1 MSYLLTCF
9 FLNRKCK
16 KRQLK
21 SKKIAGFQKDGLGMG
36 PKKDSPYKYLAMV
49 SQIGIS
55 MFVPIG
61 LMFLVGRGLDYFF
74 HTGPMVLVICIILG
88 VITAFW
94 NLYKI
99 PMDMN
104 EKALRYNKRRQMEYE
119 NEEKNQRKGS

>member
-1 MSYLLTCF
+1 MDYTM
-9 FLNRKCK
+9 K
-16 KRQLK
+16 
-21 SKKIAGFQKDGLGMG
+21 

-61 LMFLVGRGLDYFF
+61 LMFFVGRILDYFF

-119 NEEKNQRKGS
+119 NDEKNQRKGS